1 MRFAYIISDIPPSN
15 NQFIGRN
22 KRWQYQD
29 AKKHWADL
37 ISLACRP
44 KPPEPLKKCRVHLH
58 YMFPDKR
65 RRDPDNYSGKFILD
79 GLVKAGILEDDNFTN
94 IQLILSAEF
103 GGNQKQ
109 TLIEI
114 EEVQEV
120 EKQ

>member
-1 MRFAYIISDIPPSN
+1 MRFVYIISDIPPSN

-29 AKKHWADL
+29 AKKRWADL
-37 ISLACRP
+37 IRLACRP
-44 KPPEPLKKCRVHLH
+44 KPPDPLKRCRVHLH

>member
-1 MRFAYIISDIPPSN
+1 MRFIYIISGIPPSN

>member
-1 MRFAYIISDIPPSN
+1 MRFVYIISDIPPSN

-29 AKKHWADL
+29 AKKRWADL
-37 ISLACRP
+37 IRLTCRP
-44 KPPEPLKKCRVHLH
+44 KPPDPLKRCRVHLH

-79 GLVKAGILEDDNFTN
+79 GLVKARILEDDNFTS

>member
-29 AKKHWADL
+29 AKKYWADL

-109 TLIEI
+109 TFIEI

>member
-29 AKKHWADL
+29 AKKHWAYL